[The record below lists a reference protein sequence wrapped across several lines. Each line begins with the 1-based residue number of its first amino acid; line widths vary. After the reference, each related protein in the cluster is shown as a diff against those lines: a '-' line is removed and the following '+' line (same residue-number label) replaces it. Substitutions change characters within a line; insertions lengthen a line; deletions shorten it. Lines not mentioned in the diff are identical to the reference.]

1 MSKPNI
7 NKSENKIVISVDP
20 NLYPLESIYG
30 AAYVFLDRAYIFL
43 DGDSKKEIHV
53 HLKGKKKLTD
63 GDMENLADEFLN
75 ELLNYSLRYQ
85 ISRDN
90 RKIREYIV
98 AAALIGASGE
108 NIDKSIESDE
118 KDWKKDPLGIAVPW
132 EEKYSKRDGTKKKK
146 PPLKGAVEQ
155 KDGKK

>member
-7 NKSENKIVISVDP
+7 NKSENKIVISVNP
-20 NLYPLESIYG
+20 KLYPLESVYG
-30 AAYVFLDRAYIFL
+30 AAYVFLDRAYVFL
-43 DGDSKKEIHV
+43 DGDSKKEIYV

-85 ISRDN
+85 ISKDN
-90 RKIREYIV
+90 RQIREYIV
-98 AAALIGASGE
+98 GAALIGALGE
-108 NIDKSIESDE
+108 NIDKSMKSDE

-132 EEKYSKRDGTKKKK
+132 EEKYAKRDGTKKKE
-146 PPLKGAVEQ
+146 PPLKGAVGQ
-155 KDGKK
+155 RDGKK